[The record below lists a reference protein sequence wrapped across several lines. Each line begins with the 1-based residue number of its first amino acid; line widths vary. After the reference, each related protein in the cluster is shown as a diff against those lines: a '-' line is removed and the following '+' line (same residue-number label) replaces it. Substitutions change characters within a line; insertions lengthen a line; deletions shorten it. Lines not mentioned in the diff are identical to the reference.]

1 MGMKLIRAIKS
12 KLARPSLTRSE
23 IMARVRSQDTGPELI
38 VRHALHA
45 AGLRYRLHR
54 RNLPGTPDIVLP
66 SRRAV
71 VLVHGCF
78 WHSHPGCARAR
89 VPMARRS
96 YWEPKLA
103 RTVERDRI
111 ANIELAALGWKVF
124 IVWECELKRTDLLTK
139 LVGDLKAT
147 KLYRRKAEAKGLHGM
162 SL

>member
-1 MGMKLIRAIKS
+1 
-12 KLARPSLTRSE
+12 
-23 IMARVRSQDTGPELI
+23 MARVRSQDTAPELI
-38 VRHALHA
+38 VRRALHA

-54 RNLPGTPDIVLP
+54 RDLPGTPDIVLP

-78 WHSHPGCARAR
+78 WHSHPGCPRAR
-89 VPMARRS
+89 VPGAHRN

-124 IVWECELKRTDLLTK
+124 VVWECELKGTDPLAK
-139 LVGDLKAT
+139 LVGDLKAI
-147 KLYRRKAEAKGLHGM
+147 KLYRREVATKGPCGV
-162 SL
+162 SF